1 MERTFRVE
9 PLVDVTEIPTDN
21 EGIKC
26 GSGNKEFLKV
36 DLKANKQEDCW
47 TNKDGD
53 GCCFENQEARRDLG
67 VEGTLIQ
74 LDIGFRKGEVNQS
87 GKHGREIKPC
97 LLPRR

>member
-1 MERTFRVE
+1 MCLQEMCKDSNHQFRRVG
-9 PLVDVTEIPTDN
+9 LLT
-21 EGIKC
+21 K
-26 GSGNKEFLKV
+26 
-36 DLKANKQEDCW
+36 
-47 TNKDGD
+47 
-53 GCCFENQEARRDLG
+53 QEARRDLG

>member
-1 MERTFRVE
+1 MEEEELVKNFEAGFEYSKEKIAEKVMMERTFRVE

-53 GCCFENQEARRDLG
+53 GCCFEN
-67 VEGTLIQ
+67 
-74 LDIGFRKGEVNQS
+74 
-87 GKHGREIKPC
+87 HP
-97 LLPRR
+97 